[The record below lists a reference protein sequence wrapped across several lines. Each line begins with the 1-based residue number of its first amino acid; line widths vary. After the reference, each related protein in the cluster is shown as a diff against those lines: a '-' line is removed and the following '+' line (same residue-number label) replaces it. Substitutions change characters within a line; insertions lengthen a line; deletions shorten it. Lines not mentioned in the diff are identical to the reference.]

1 MQTDETVLATADPSK
16 QESLQAEVIPDPMD
30 SEQPDP
36 LDNADPDAGLCK
48 NQKHVLLISYFV
60 LVKVPRLKKKV
71 PKGTSE
77 YQAEWILDEEDED
90 FEDEDEEV
98 WNL

>member
-48 NQKHVLLISYFV
+48 NQKHVLLI
-60 LVKVPRLKKKV
+60 
-71 PKGTSE
+71 
-77 YQAEWILDEEDED
+77 
-90 FEDEDEEV
+90 
-98 WNL
+98 